1 MWPGCRGSDGSAPDI
16 EHLQLHPGTEPLP
29 GGPLVGRL
37 AQLRS
42 TLSEWP
48 LEVLLTTPPDTD
60 RVVYTL
66 GGSPEALAMVRDG
79 LCDRLPAGYGHERTA
94 DPLAELALTEPPF
107 GAARLRGVGQ
117 RRDDWQ
123 TRLRP
128 PALTDAPVAHEVAVA
143 DPAPTLPLSA
153 IVATLRRTPGP
164 ACYQALVEPYRD
176 WTPTAEARLARLDRG
191 ADTLGQRALGLV
203 TGWPSHESQ
212 RGPAD
217 PRLPATRRGE
227 TASRAPTR
235 IDSVLASAPGRSFRV
250 TARLWAG
257 GESPRTTLR
266 ALAGAF
272 AAIDGPF
279 YAVEAAL
286 YGPADRQSASTIAE
300 AIARREPTRDGGLGA
315 RLARWWPPTA
325 ARAPSLITD
334 TATVAH
340 FLLVGGSHCSAA
352 DRRALAADRT
362 DRAGPA
368 PPDAATRARYDHG
381 LVLGRPIRA
390 DGRSMDEPLALPP
403 SLQPLHVGIF
413 GATGSGKSTA
423 LCGALLAN
431 QAATS
436 GADILVA
443 PKGGSLPE
451 AYCRAH
457 YARYGDLEEVY
468 RFDCSETL
476 PGVGLFD
483 IRAELAAG
491 VPRATAVQDTVDHYI
506 GLLRQLLGPD
516 RFDEAVRSPA
526 VIRYLVRALFD
537 PEHGSD
543 AFGHRTLE
551 RAVEELRATRTPPAV
566 SDPDLERLLGGL
578 TDADDR
584 LFGRVMQ
591 GVATRI
597 EAVPLDARLARVCNH
612 VPERPVGPVADG
624 GSGDRAL
631 DLRTLLDEDVLVI
644 LDTGELRGR
653 SQRGLAVVVL
663 SALWS
668 ALRCR
673 ERAAEGSA
681 PLVNLYLEEAA
692 ELAVADL
699 VGTLLGQAREFDLG
713 VALAMQLPSQL
724 GPSSAVDDLLANLGT
739 LLCGPLGA
747 QSRLPGRLA
756 GDHCSA
762 ESVADR
768 LAGLAR
774 GEWLARLP
782 ASFEITPPGLCK
794 LGSLAPPAGHPT
806 GERPLTDSAEQGYER
821 ARQRCLDRT
830 RSEAGLALDGAPAEP
845 PDPAGTGGSPRP
857 ADLQAPDSTLP
868 YTRPFPRPISYDA
881 QAHAVCCGHCE
892 NRFAPT
898 LTGLREAVSCHAS
911 LDRVDRD
918 RLPVC
923 RLPLRVGPGDRAA
936 TEYSHQQLLFVQAV
950 AMAHRGRFDPEW
962 GFDAC
967 RDSMTL
973 LREYC
978 GLARPA
984 VQELVDAELL
994 RHDTD
999 YPHRL
1004 YTPTA
1009 AGRELLSIPHREGV
1023 SYGDRIG
1030 DLNESTHHRVMVA
1043 IGHQLVRER
1052 YVTAE
1057 SSPVTEAVCYH
1068 GLASGH
1074 RLDVAGLDSTGRVRV
1089 TLEAERGTND
1099 LARAALCDFD
1109 AMAECAPRAAHWL
1122 VDTRATADRLLEVLA
1137 DPITGPRRLDPG
1149 VTSGARSGRSG
1160 FDSDGLTGLETL
1172 TRALESVSGQPVIDP
1187 G

>member
-1 MWPGCRGSDGSAPDI
+1 MWPVGRESGGSAPDI
-16 EHLQLHPGTEPLP
+16 EHLVLYPGTEPLP
-29 GGPLVGRL
+29 GGSLVGRL
-37 AQLRS
+37 AQLRAQL
-42 TLSEWP
+42 TEGP
-48 LEVLLTTPPDTD
+48 LEVLLVTPQDSD
-60 RVVYTL
+60 RVLYTF
-66 GGSPEALAMVRDG
+66 GGSSETLAAVRNG
-79 LCDRLPAGYGHERTA
+79 LCDRLPASYGHEPSA
-94 DPLAELALTEPPF
+94 DPLAELSLTEPPF
-107 GAARLRGVGQ
+107 GAARLHGVGQ
-117 RRDDWQ
+117 RREDWQ

-128 PALTDAPVAHEVAVA
+128 PALTDSPVAHEEAVA

-153 IVATLRRTPGP
+153 LVATLRRTAGP
-164 ACYQALVEPYRD
+164 ACYQALVEPHQD
-176 WTPTAEARLARLDRG
+176 WTPAAEARLARLDRG
-191 ADTLGQRALGLV
+191 ADTLGQRVLGLL
-203 TGWPSHESQ
+203 TGWPSHESP

-227 TASRAPTR
+227 TASRVPTR
-235 IDSVLASAPGRSFRV
+235 IDSVLASAPACSFRV

-257 GESPRTTLR
+257 GECPLTTLR

-279 YAVEAAL
+279 YAVEAAR
-286 YGPADRQSASTIAE
+286 YGPADRRSASTIAE
-300 AIARREPTRDGGLGA
+300 AIARRQPAREGGLRA

-325 ARAPSLITD
+325 ARAPSLVTD
-334 TATVAH
+334 RATVAH
-340 FLLVGGSHCSAA
+340 FLLVGGSHCSGA
-352 DRRALAADRT
+352 DRRALAAART
-362 DRAGPA
+362 DRVGPA
-368 PPDAATRARYDHG
+368 PPDVDTRARYDHG
-381 LVLGRPIRA
+381 LVLGRPLRA
-390 DGRSMDEPLALPP
+390 DGRAVEEPLALPP
-403 SLQPLHVGIF
+403 ALQPQHVGIF
-413 GATGSGKSTA
+413 GATGSGKSTT
-423 LCGALLAN
+423 LCTALLAN

-457 YARYGDLEEVY
+457 FARHGDLEGVY

-506 GLLRQLLGPD
+506 GLLRQLMGPD

-543 AFGHRTLE
+543 AFGHRALE

-566 SDPDLERLLGGL
+566 SDPDLERLLAGL

-597 EAVPLDARLARVCNH
+597 EAVPLDARLARICNH
-612 VPERPVGPVADG
+612 VPERPEGPRADG

-631 DLRTLLDEDVLVI
+631 DLRSLLDQDVLVI
-644 LDTGELRGR
+644 LDTGELGDR
-653 SQRGLAVVVL
+653 SQRGLALVVL

-673 ERAAEGSA
+673 ERTEGPA

-713 VALAMQLPSQL
+713 VVLAMQLPTQL
-724 GPSSAVDDLLANLGT
+724 GPTPAVDDLLANLGT

-756 GDHCSA
+756 GEHSSTDA
-762 ESVADR
+762 VADR

-782 ASFEITPPGLCK
+782 AAFETQPPGLCR

-806 GERPLTDSAEQGYER
+806 GDRPLADGAEQGYER
-821 ARQRCLDRT
+821 ARQRCLERT
-830 RSEAGLALDGAPAEP
+830 RSEAGIALDGAKPGPGDAAPSAGP
-845 PDPAGTGGSPRP
+845 PTPAGREV
-857 ADLQAPDSTLP
+857 PDSTLP
-868 YTRPFPRPISYDA
+868 YTSTFPRPISYDA
-881 QAHAVCCGHCE
+881 RAHAVCCGHCE
-892 NRFAPT
+892 NRFPPT
-898 LTGLREAVSCHAS
+898 LAGLREAVCCHAS
-911 LDRVDRD
+911 LDRVDRE

-923 RLPLRVGPGDRAA
+923 RLPLRLGPAARAA
-936 TEYSHQQLLFVQAV
+936 TAYSHQQLLFVQAV

-984 VQELVDAELL
+984 VQELLDDELL

-1004 YTPTA
+1004 YTPTS

-1052 YVTAE
+1052 YVADE
-1057 SSPVTEAVCYH
+1057 SSPVTAAVGYY

-1074 RLDVAGLDSTGRVRV
+1074 RLDVAGLDSTGSVRV

-1137 DPITGPRRLDPG
+1137 DPITGPRRLDPE
-1149 VTSGARSGRSG
+1149 VTSGARSRCSG
-1160 FDSDGLTGLETL
+1160 FDSDGLTALETL
-1172 TRALESVSGQPVIDP
+1172 TRAVESVSGQPVIDP